1 MIAQPGRAARS
12 RSAVARWRFQGT
24 RNAGVPPTTVPRRS
38 HSSVLVRDDPQ
49 LDDRLN
55 PDTATDL
62 LGRLGSRDIAAL
74 TALHQYRYLDRE
86 QLRLLLHSQSPRPC
100 QRQLHKL
107 RDLGLAHMWHLKP
120 RVGARTEEP
129 TVWLIS
135 KRGARL
141 LAAHLDQAPVP
152 YVRRAADAW
161 TNCWHVTHDL
171 EANGFL
177 VRLAAAAAP
186 LAIEGLYHWTGEE
199 SCRSIYRTRG
209 AAIAPD
215 GWGRYLIPGGEVLL
229 LLEWDRG
236 TESPSR
242 LRAKFST
249 YANHF
254 EDKTDARLSN
264 VLVVAPTPS
273 REETIREL
281 LALLIRGRDR
291 CCGFWLTNLDLL
303 SRSGP
308 LGEIWLPVAGG
319 RRHCLREL
327 PARPASLRQVE
338 DSIAKPRW
346 WERRPGGGEGA

>member
-1 MIAQPGRAARS
+1 MIARGGRAGRS
-12 RSAVARWRFQGT
+12 RGAVARWRLPQT
-24 RNAGVPPTTVPRRS
+24 RGSAVPATTVPRRS

-62 LGRLGSRDIAAL
+62 LGRLSSRDIAAL

-141 LAAHLDQAPVP
+141 LAAHLDQAPGP

-308 LGEIWLPVAGG
+308 LGEIWLPAVGG